1 MAAKFMR
8 AKISIL
14 VCACSL
20 TVFTC
25 SINGQFRLFGPNQP
39 RPTPQP
45 VRKASELI
53 QRQAPL
59 KVNQSLLNQATPDNT
74 RIVVSLPKQRAYLM
88 IGDEIVADGPIS
100 SGKRG
105 HGTPSG
111 HFTVM
116 KKDRNH
122 HSSLSDIFLAVS

>member
-1 MAAKFMR
+1 MAGKFMR

-14 VCACSL
+14 VCAFSL

-25 SINGQFRLFGPNQP
+25 SINGQFRLFGPKQP

-74 RIVVSLPKQRAYLM
+74 RTVVSIRMQRAYLM
-88 IGDEIVADGPIS
+88 ICSGILADGPLS
-100 SGKRG
+100 SR
-105 HGTPSG
+105 
-111 HFTVM
+111 
-116 KKDRNH
+116 
-122 HSSLSDIFLAVS
+122 